1 MLIRIGYELQ
11 FDLTA
16 ATHMVLMLH
25 THPERAHLLQRP
37 ERLHVDP
44 QVNLDS
50 FIDTFGNSCARIMAP
65 PGKLKLW
72 YDNVILDSGEPEQQ
86 IDGLR
91 LHPVDELPND
101 LIRYLMG
108 SRYCEVDRLGPM
120 AWDLFGKTPPTHERV
135 QAVMDWVNKNVLFGY
150 KFARHN
156 KTAYDTWYE
165 QKGVCR
171 DYQHLAI
178 ALLRALNIPARYA
191 TGYLGDIGTAP
202 CPLPGDF
209 SAWMEVFLGGQWI
222 TLDARHNTPRIG
234 RILMARGRDATDVAL
249 TTSFGPAK
257 LAGFKVWTEECS
269 EAQIEQEDAVF
280 VPPTPA
286 ALLVPTP
293 APSPAPLTPAAASET
308 AIAPTPTPPSMPVAA

>member
-11 FDLTA
+11 FDLA
-16 ATHMVLMLH
+16 SQTHMVLMLH
-25 THPERAHLLQRP
+25 THPERGHLLQRP
-37 ERLHVDP
+37 ERLHVEP
-44 QVNLDS
+44 QINLDT
-50 FIDTFGNSCARIMAP
+50 FIDTFGNRGARIMAP
-65 PGKLKLW
+65 AGKLRLW
-72 YDNVILDSGEPEQQ
+72 YDNVILDSGMPEQK

-120 AWDLFGKTPPTHERV
+120 AWDLFGKTPATHERV
-135 QAVMDWVNKNVLFGY
+135 QAVMDWVHNNVLFGY
-150 KFARHN
+150 RFARHN

-234 RILMARGRDATDVAL
+234 RVLMARGRDATDVAL

-257 LAGFKVWTEECS
+257 LCGFKVWTEECS
-269 EAQIEQEDAVF
+269 EAQIEMEDAIF
-280 VPPTPA
+280 APA
-286 ALLVPTP
+286 APIPLQVSASPP
-293 APSPAPLTPAAASET
+293 APAPV
-308 AIAPTPTPPSMPVAA
+308 TPPPPPPFVPVAA

>member
-1 MLIRIGYELQ
+1 
-11 FDLTA
+11 FDLTG

-25 THPERAHLLQRP
+25 THPERAHLLQRS
-37 ERLHVDP
+37 ERLHVEP
-44 QVNLDS
+44 HINLDT
-50 FIDTFGNSCARIMAP
+50 FTDTFGNRAARLMAP
-65 PGKLKLW
+65 AGKLRVW
-72 YDNVILDSGEPEQQ
+72 YDNVVLDSGEPEQK

-108 SRYCEVDRLGPM
+108 SRYCEVDRLGAM
-120 AWDLFGKTPPTHERV
+120 AWDLFGKTPATHERV
-135 QAVMDWVNKNVLFGY
+135 QAVMDWVHNNVAFGY

-202 CPLPGDF
+202 CLLPGDF

-234 RILMARGRDATDVAL
+234 RVLMARGRDATDVAL

-257 LAGFKVWTEECS
+257 LERFKVWTEQCTAE
-269 EAQIEQEDAVF
+269 QVEQEDAVF
-280 VPPTPA
+280 APPTPA
-286 ALLVPTP
+286 
-293 APSPAPLTPAAASET
+293 SPAPAIVPAPNAV
-308 AIAPTPTPPSMPVAA
+308 PCVPVAA